1 VIVIFNT
8 SSWWQR
14 GIIYQIYPRSFK
26 DSNGDGIGDLQG
38 IISQL
43 DYLTWLGVD
52 ALWLSPVYPSPMAD
66 FGYDITDYCNV
77 DPIFGD
83 LETCDVLIEQAH
95 QRDLKVIIDFVPNHT
110 SDEHPWFVTSR
121 SSRHNPRRDWYIW
134 ANPRPDGS
142 PPNNWLSVMGGPAWE
157 WDGSTAQYYLHTFLK
172 QQPDLN
178 WRNPAVKAAM
188 FDVIRFWLDRGIDG
202 FRVDAAHFI
211 LKDPD
216 LRDNPLNPSVQRV
229 LHKPMGDYDSQ
240 LHLYDNGHTD
250 VHSVYRELRHML
262 DRYSTARPRLLMGEV
277 HIFDRQVWASY
288 YGADLDELHMPFNF
302 DLVSAAWNAQAIRQ
316 SVEALE
322 THLPPGAWPN
332 HVLGNHDEPRIIDR
346 AGPAVARLATL
357 LLLTLRG
364 TPTLYY
370 GDEIGM
376 HDGDIPP
383 ERVHDQME
391 KNMPGLGLGRD
402 PERTPMQWDSSPNAG
417 FCPPDTEPWLP
428 IPADY
433 QQINVALERED
444 AHSLLNLT
452 RRLIELRRSRPALS
466 IGSYHAID
474 GVPDSCFVYLRQ
486 SSGQHYLIALN
497 FSGQE
502 QIVKLPEMGNGR
514 ILLSTYLN
522 REEPVNLA
530 FLRLRGREGYVLE
543 LENLQR
549 QREVAYPSQRVGYKE
564 TLQLAFLFPPLPLE
578 IDTLPPNDLLC
589 SRQ

>member
-1 VIVIFNT
+1 MIFNAYP
-8 SSWWQR
+8 WWQH

-26 DSNGDGIGDLQG
+26 DSNGDGVGDLQG

-52 ALWLSPVYPSPMAD
+52 AFWLSPFYPSPMAD

-83 LETCDVLIEQAH
+83 LETCDALIEQAH

-110 SDEHPWFVTSR
+110 SDEHPWFLTSR
-121 SSRHNPRRDWYIW
+121 SSCQNPKRDWYIW
-134 ANPRPDGS
+134 ADPRPDGS

-172 QQPDLN
+172 KQPDLN

-202 FRVDAAHFI
+202 FRVDAAHYI

-216 LRDNPLNPSVQRV
+216 LRDNPLNPSAQRV

-250 VHSVYRELRHML
+250 VHTVYRELRHML
-262 DRYSTARPRLLMGEV
+262 DRYSTTQPRLLVGEV

-288 YGADLDELHMPFNF
+288 YGVDLDELHMPFNF
-302 DLVSAAWNAQAIRQ
+302 DLLSAAWNAQAIRQ

-322 THLPPGAWPN
+322 MDLPPGAWPN
-332 HVLGNHDEPRIIDR
+332 HVLGNHDEPRIINR
-346 AGPAVARLATL
+346 AGSVLARLAML

-376 HDGDIPP
+376 HNGDIPP
-383 ERVHDQME
+383 EQVSDPME
-391 KNMPGLGLGRD
+391 KNKPGLGLGRD

-417 FCPPDTEPWLP
+417 FCSPSTQPWLP

-433 QQINVALERED
+433 QQINVAVERED
-444 AHSLLNLT
+444 PHSLLILT

-466 IGSYHAID
+466 IGSYRAID
-474 GVPDSCFVYLRQ
+474 GIPDGCFVYLRQ
-486 SSGQHYLIALN
+486 SGGQHYLIALN

-502 QIVKLPEMGNGR
+502 QIVKVPEMGNGR
-514 ILLSTYLN
+514 ILLSTYLD
-522 REEPVNLA
+522 RGEPVDLA
-530 FLRLRGREGYVLE
+530 FLRLRSEEGCVLKV
-543 LENLQR
+543 EN
-549 QREVAYPSQRVGYKE
+549 
-564 TLQLAFLFPPLPLE
+564 
-578 IDTLPPNDLLC
+578 N
-589 SRQ
+589 

>member
-1 VIVIFNT
+1 MIF
-8 SSWWQR
+8 SSSPWWQH

-52 ALWLSPVYPSPMAD
+52 ALWLSPFYPSPMAD

-83 LETCDVLIEQAH
+83 LETCDTLIEQAH

-110 SDEHPWFVTSR
+110 SDEHPWFLTSR
-121 SSRHNPRRDWYIW
+121 SSRHNSKRDWYIW
-134 ANPRPDGS
+134 ADPTPDGS
-142 PPNNWLSVMGGPAWE
+142 PPNNWLSVMGGSAWE

-188 FDVIRFWLDRGIDG
+188 FDVIRFWLDRRIDG
-202 FRVDAAHFI
+202 FRVDAAHYI

-216 LRDNPLNPSVQRV
+216 LRDNPPNLSAQRV

-250 VHSVYRELRHML
+250 VHTVYRELRHML
-262 DRYSTARPRLLMGEV
+262 DLYSTTRPRFLIGEV

-288 YGADLDELHMPFNF
+288 YGVDLDELHMPFNF
-302 DLVSAAWNAQAIRQ
+302 DLLNAAWNAQAIRQ

-322 THLPPGAWPN
+322 AHLPPGAWPN
-332 HVLGNHDEPRIIDR
+332 HVLGNHDEPRIINR
-346 AGPAVARLATL
+346 AGPALARLVML

-364 TPTLYY
+364 APTLYY

-376 HDGDIPP
+376 HNGDIPP
-383 ERVHDQME
+383 EQVRDPME
-391 KNMPGLGLGRD
+391 KSMPGLGLGRD

-417 FCPPDTEPWLP
+417 FCSPGTQPWLP

-433 QQINVALERED
+433 QQINVTVERED
-444 AHSLLNLT
+444 PYSLLTLT
-452 RRLIELRRSRPALS
+452 RRLIELRRSQPALS
-466 IGSYHAID
+466 IGSYRAID
-474 GVPDSCFVYLRQ
+474 GVPDDCFVYLRQ
-486 SSGQHYLIALN
+486 SGSQHYLIALN

-502 QIVKLPEMGNGR
+502 QIVKMPEMGNGR
-514 ILLSTYLN
+514 ILLSTNLD
-522 REEPVNLA
+522 REEPVDLA
-530 FLRLRGREGYVLE
+530 FLRLRGEEGSVLE
-543 LENLQR
+543 LENL
-549 QREVAYPSQRVGYKE
+549 
-564 TLQLAFLFPPLPLE
+564 
-578 IDTLPPNDLLC
+578 
-589 SRQ
+589 